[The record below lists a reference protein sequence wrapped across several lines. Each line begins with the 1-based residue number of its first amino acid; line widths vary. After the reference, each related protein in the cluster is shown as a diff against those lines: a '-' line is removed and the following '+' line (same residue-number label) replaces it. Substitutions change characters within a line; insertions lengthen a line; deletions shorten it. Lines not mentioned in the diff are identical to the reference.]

1 MKTSLLTLAAVAVLG
16 LLTFSGWFLPA
27 QPETQT
33 AGARVADR
41 EYTLEA
47 SILGYR
53 GVGGAI
59 DGIRNPLLQAAKGET
74 VQITII
80 NAEPMTH
87 DIALQ
92 KHDAKS
98 KTLVETG
105 DRDVITFVAQESDI
119 YFCTIPGHRA
129 AGMEGKFQI
138 LEDVGPVIAGFPAVK
153 NGRPV
158 NLNFEDGT
166 LTDWTVEGTGF
177 TPEPINGDVVVVRT
191 GDTRSGHEGQYWVSS
206 GEVVGHR
213 ALGQMTSTTFSVNH
227 PYASFLVAGGALA
240 DTRVELVRASN
251 NEVIFKTNG
260 ADHSTLRPV
269 VVDLRPYQGQDIY
282 IRLID
287 DETGISEIPYVS
299 DQRFAFISFDDFK
312 FYDSRPIF
320 PNEFN
325 PADVFI
331 MPPMDPVLNAGL
343 SGPEAVKAMKVP
355 AGFKV
360 TLAASEPDIV
370 RPIAM
375 TTDDRGRLW
384 VVEAN
389 TYPTPAP
396 EGEGKDRIYIFED
409 TDGDGTLD
417 SKKLFTDGLNLVSG
431 FEVGF
436 GGVWVGAAPYFMFIP
451 MEEGADKPS
460 GPPQILLDGWGT
472 EDTHET
478 LNSFTWGPDGWLYGN
493 HGVFT
498 HSNVGK
504 PGATDAE
511 RTRLNASVWRYHP
524 TRHEFE
530 VFAEGGS
537 NQWGLDYNDEGH
549 FFITACVIPHL
560 YHVIQGGRYFRQGGK
575 HFNPYIYDDITT
587 HADHVHWVGERGP
600 HAGNNRSD
608 LKGGGHAH
616 AGAMFYL
623 GGSWPAEYRNQL
635 FMNNIHGNRTNVDV
649 MERQGS
655 GYVGHHGDDFLLTN
669 DTWSQ
674 WLNLQ
679 YGPDG
684 SVYAIDWYDKNQCH
698 SSNPDVHDKTLGRIF
713 KITHEND
720 RFVRVDL
727 RKMSNDELVA
737 QMLNKNDWYVRHARR
752 ILQER
757 GPNPQVHAGLKKIL
771 DGNTDVTRRLRAL
784 WALHVTKGL
793 SDQDMVKLLSDKDE
807 AVRSW
812 AIQLM
817 AEDRTLPNGAL
828 TKMASMAKT
837 DASALVRLYLASAMQ
852 RIEPAQRWGVL
863 EGLMAHAEDAGDHN
877 LPLLVWYAA
886 EPMAT
891 VDLNRALDLAM
902 ASRLPKQLDFTVR
915 RVAAMDSPEAVQA
928 LARHL
933 EKAQDKEQQQFI
945 LKGLNELV
953 GGSD

>member
-1 MKTSLLTLAAVAVLG
+1 MKTSLFSLATVAIVL
-16 LLTFSGWFLPA
+16 LVAFSGWFQPA
-27 QPETQT
+27 TPEP
-33 AGARVADR
+33 RADR
-41 EYTLEA
+41 EYTLQMT
-47 SILGYR
+47 ILGYK
-53 GVGGAI
+53 GVGGDI

-74 VQITII
+74 VQITVI
-80 NAEPMTH
+80 NGEVMTH

-92 KHDAKS
+92 KHGAKS
-98 KTLVETG
+98 KTLLEVGET
-105 DRDVITFVAQESDI
+105 DVITFVAQESDI
-119 YFCTIPGHRA
+119 YYCTIPGHRA
-129 AGMEGKFQI
+129 AGMEGKFQLI
-138 LEDVGPVIAGFPAVK
+138 EEIGPSVAGFPAVK
-153 NGRPV
+153 DGRKV
-158 NLNFEDGT
+158 NLDFEEGS
-166 LTDWTVEGTGF
+166 LADWTVEGTGF
-177 TPEPINGDVVVVRT
+177 TPEPIAGDVVVVRT
-191 GDTRSGHEGQYWVSS
+191 GDTRSGHQGERWVSS

-213 ALGQMTSTTFSVNH
+213 ALGTMTSTTFPVTH
-227 PYASFLVAGGALA
+227 PYASFLVAGGALQ
-240 DTRVELVRASN
+240 DTRAEIVLAGDNR
-251 NEVIFKTNG
+251 VIFKTNG

-269 VVDLRPYQGQDIY
+269 VVDLREHQGKDIY

-299 DQRFAFISFDDFK
+299 DQRFAFISFDDFQ
-312 FYDSRPIF
+312 FFETRPTF

-325 PADVFI
+325 PADVFV
-331 MPPMDPVLNAGL
+331 MPPLDPVLNAGL
-343 SGPEAVKAMKVP
+343 SGPEAVRAITVP
-355 AGFKV
+355 EGFTV
-360 TLAASEPDIV
+360 TLAASEPEIV

-384 VVEAN
+384 VAEAH

-396 EGEGKDRIYIFED
+396 EGEGKDRLLILED

-417 SKKLFTDGLNLVSG
+417 SRKIFTENLNLVSG

-436 GGVWVGAAPYFMFIP
+436 GGVWVGAAPYFLFIP
-451 MEEGADKPS
+451 MEPGADKPS

-472 EDTHET
+472 QDTHET
-478 LNSFTWGPDGWLYGN
+478 LNSFIWGPDGWLYGN

-511 RTRLNASVWRYHP
+511 RTKLNASVWRYHP

-537 NQWGLDYNDEGH
+537 NQWGLDYNDQGH

-560 YHVIQGGRYFRQGGK
+560 YHVIQGARYFRQGGS
-575 HFNPYIYDDITT
+575 HFNPYIFDDITT

-600 HAGNNRSD
+600 HAGNHRSD
-608 LKGGGHAH
+608 AEGGGHAH

-623 GGSWPAEYRNQL
+623 GGSWPDGYRNQL
-635 FMNNIHGNRTNVDV
+635 FMNNIHGNRTNVDI

-655 GYVGHHGDDFLLTN
+655 GYVGRHGEDFLMTN

-684 SVYAIDWYDKNQCH
+684 SVFAIDWYDKNQCH
-698 SSNPDVHDKTLGRIF
+698 SSNPDVHQKTLGRIF
-713 KITHEND
+713 KISHEND
-720 RFVRVDL
+720 QWVQVDL
-727 RKMSNDELVA
+727 QAKSNDELVA
-737 QMLNKNDWYVRHARR
+737 MTLHANDWYVRHARR

-757 GPNPQVHAGLKKIL
+757 GPNAAVHAGLKKIL
-771 DGNTDVTRRLRAL
+771 NGNPDVTRRLRAL

-793 SDQDMVKLLSDKDE
+793 TDAEMVTLLRDKEE
-807 AVRSW
+807 AVRGW
-812 AIQLM
+812 AVQLM
-817 AEDRTLPNGAL
+817 TEDRSLPAGAL
-828 TKMASMAKT
+828 TRFAAMAKE
-837 DASALVRLYLASAMQ
+837 DGSALVRLYLASALQ

-877 LPLLVWYAA
+877 LPKLVWYAM

-891 VDLNRALDLAM
+891 VDLDRALDLAM
-902 ASRLPKQLDFTVR
+902 AAKLPKQLEFTVR
-915 RVAAMDSPEAVQA
+915 RVAALDTPEAVTS

-933 EKAQDKEQQQFI
+933 EKAQDKTQQQEI
-945 LKGLNELV
+945 LKGLNTLV
-953 GGSD
+953 GGTE